1 MASAW
6 ATLIVYGL
14 QMTLSYF
21 LGQKH
26 YPIPYNLKKF
36 FLYFGLSIALYF
48 LGSSVIFA
56 KSILNH
62 FFHNLLILG
71 FLLFVFSLEKNNL
84 KGSNKH

>member
-36 FLYFGLSIALYF
+36 FLYLGLSLVLY
-48 LGSSVIFA
+48 LIGSNIIFA

-62 FFHNLLILG
+62 FFHNLLIIG
-71 FLLFVFSLEKNNL
+71 FVLFVFFMEKSNL
-84 KGSNKH
+84 KASNTH